1 MRWYRLAADQG
12 FAYAQ
17 NWLGRMYA
25 EGDGVP
31 QDSAEAVRWYRLAAD
46 QGHADAQFALGV
58 TYLFGDPRDTTEA
71 LRWYR
76 LAADQGHANAQ
87 RNLAFMHAEGDGV
100 RQDYVA
106 AHMWLSLAA
115 ARALAAHRATVVE
128 EQEALAEQMTSDQ
141 IAEAERLAREWKPAE
156 QS

>member
-1 MRWYRLAADQG
+1 MTQPKPFVGTAS
-12 FAYAQ
+12 
-17 NWLGRMYA
+17 
-25 EGDGVP
+25 P
-31 QDSAEAVRWYRLAAD
+31 P
-46 QGHADAQFALGV
+46 
-58 TYLFGDPRDTTEA
+58 TRDTPTP
-71 LRWYR
+71 
-76 LAADQGHANAQ
+76 NV
-87 RNLAFMHAEGDGV
+87 NLAFMHAEGDGV